1 MWNKALSFL
10 TSKQKLLTKVIKF
23 LVIQIIILSVF
34 LAIVYADRL
43 ILDDVFKQY
52 DLIRYVRLFHWV
64 FFDILSTITYAS
76 LGAIYAIGKGKDGWK
91 VGLAIFIEGIILIRL
106 GMEDYCYYLLF
117 KEAVPSKLPWLNYN
131 PVLVTTTFAVS
142 KAGLELSILISLG
155 IIAII
160 WAILWKKI

>member
-1 MWNKALSFL
+1 MNPFN
-10 TSKQKLLTKVIKF
+10 QKLLINIDLSKLIKF
-23 LVIQIIILSVF
+23 LFIQIAIISVF

-52 DLIRYVRLFHWV
+52 DLIKYVRLFHWV

-76 LGAIYAIGKGKDGWK
+76 LGIVYAIAKGKEGWK
-91 VGLAIFIEGIILIRL
+91 IGLAIFIEGIALIRL

-117 KEAVPSKLPWLNYN
+117 KDVVPSKLPWLNYN
-131 PVLVTTTFAVS
+131 PVFVTTTFAVT
-142 KAGLELSILISLG
+142 KAGLELSIIISLS

-160 WAILWKKI
+160 WVILWKKI